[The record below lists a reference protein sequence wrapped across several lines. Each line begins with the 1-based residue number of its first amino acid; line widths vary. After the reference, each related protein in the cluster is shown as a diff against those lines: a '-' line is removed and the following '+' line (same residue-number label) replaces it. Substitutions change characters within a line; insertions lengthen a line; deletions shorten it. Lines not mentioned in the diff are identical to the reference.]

1 MGYILKKIKKK
12 CYQNSKYIPIQF
24 GIFLTFATIKVV
36 GEPKQQNLISA
47 KKFVKRTGCLQP
59 SNSLPEHK
67 MFVQSMALA
76 PDLKYLIPSL
86 NISVTSIQNMETTPI
101 KMTT

>member
-1 MGYILKKIKKK
+1 MLPEFKI
-12 CYQNSKYIPIQF
+12 YQSIQF

-47 KKFVKRTGCLQP
+47 KKFVKRTSCLQP

-67 MFVQSMALA
+67 MLVQFMALA